1 VVSIAL
7 ARRGSEESAGSRIL
21 LARRRAPGLIP
32 AAALFFLCAVGA
44 GSWYYY
50 NAHVRNEYLTA
61 EDRRKIQADYER
73 NFKKNELLIQ
83 PKITAVD
90 CAIDIYPDKRSFSG
104 KGTYI
109 LQNKSGAPI
118 REIHITD
125 TNQSVS
131 NLRFD
136 RPSRL
141 RSHSARNLYSIY
153 DLATPL
159 QPGETMKAEFS
170 VGHTTDGFRDG
181 NEPAQFAF
189 NGTFFDVDYFPYIGY
204 NATIELD
211 DPRRRREQHLP
222 ELAELAPRG
231 DAIHSRI
238 NLFTS
243 DSDWITF
250 HSVVS
255 TSDDQTAIAPGY
267 PQRDWRTNGRH
278 YFEYSMGSVK
288 IADFFSWLSG
298 RYQIRRE
305 TVQGPGG
312 PIRIEVYYDPAHPY
326 DVDEMIAAAHAGLD
340 YFQAAFSP
348 YQFSQFRI
356 LEFPRYR
363 AFAQSFPNT
372 VPFSEA
378 LGFIG
383 RVKDEDDIDQTYFV
397 TAHELGHQ
405 WWGHQLIGAAV
416 QGSNMMS
423 ETLAQ
428 YSAYML
434 MQHKYGRDYM
444 HRVLRYFLD
453 RYLSGRAGEVR
464 HEPPLALVQREPYVW
479 YQKGGQIM
487 YTLAD
492 YIGEDKVN
500 LALHNFLMQHR
511 YANAGNQV
519 DAVSSGRGADEPY
532 PDTRMLYAAL
542 SDQTPPEYQYLLDDG
557 FNRIVL
563 YDNKALS
570 AKSRKLP
577 DGRYEVTLEV
587 QARKVQADGNGV
599 ETPMALADYI
609 DIGVFSGKKNHEQP
623 LYMKREKITRERQ
636 TFTITVPS
644 QPTRAGID
652 PYNKLIDRISD
663 DNLIDVSPE

>member
-1 VVSIAL
+1 
-7 ARRGSEESAGSRIL
+7 
-21 LARRRAPGLIP
+21 
-32 AAALFFLCAVGA
+32 
-44 GSWYYY
+44 
-50 NAHVRNEYLTA
+50 
-61 EDRRKIQADYER
+61 
-73 NFKKNELLIQ
+73 
-83 PKITAVD
+83 
-90 CAIDIYPDKRSFSG
+90 
-104 KGTYI
+104 
-109 LQNKSGAPI
+109 
-118 REIHITD
+118 
-125 TNQSVS
+125 
-131 NLRFD
+131 
-136 RPSRL
+136 
-141 RSHSARNLYSIY
+141 
-153 DLATPL
+153 
-159 QPGETMKAEFS
+159 
-170 VGHTTDGFRDG
+170 
-181 NEPAQFAF
+181 
-189 NGTFFDVDYFPYIGY
+189 
-204 NATIELD
+204 
-211 DPRRRREQHLP
+211 
-222 ELAELAPRG
+222 
-231 DAIHSRI
+231 
-238 NLFTS
+238 
-243 DSDWITF
+243 
-250 HSVVS
+250 
-255 TSDDQTAIAPGY
+255 
-267 PQRDWRTNGRH
+267 
-278 YFEYSMGSVK
+278 
-288 IADFFSWLSG
+288 
-298 RYQIRRE
+298 
-305 TVQGPGG
+305 
-312 PIRIEVYYDPAHPY
+312 
-326 DVDEMIAAAHAGLD
+326 
-340 YFQAAFSP
+340 
-348 YQFSQFRI
+348 
-356 LEFPRYR
+356 
-363 AFAQSFPNT
+363 
-372 VPFSEA
+372 
-378 LGFIG
+378 
-383 RVKDEDDIDQTYFV
+383 
-397 TAHELGHQ
+397 
-405 WWGHQLIGAAV
+405 
-416 QGSNMMS
+416 MMS